1 MKQDPSLIEIH
12 VRLRLMGQT
21 KTAWD
26 QIPHWAR
33 ARTTHRKLI
42 PFGIFISALLL
53 RAFYLWE
60 DTASPFFAV
69 GGVDSPTYLKRA
81 ASLLAGTWPGPF
93 AFDQPPLYPA
103 WIAAV
108 SQVFG
113 ESIMALK
120 FSQAV
125 LGATCCVLVYFIA
138 QKTFRD
144 FSVAL
149 LAALMCV
156 VNGTLIYF
164 DGQIVSANLEM
175 FLQCAALW
183 FFLKAEENKSI
194 GWWLGAGAIVGLSA
208 TNRGGVLLCIPFLL
222 VWAYR
227 RDGMKAAAAVII
239 PVALF
244 IAPITLHN
252 FSFDHSRSVPNNVK
266 AGFHE
271 TPKSSAIDRLLNR
284 KYVLLTSRT
293 GMNFLLGN
301 SHDEYELND
310 PNHPRCW
317 IHTNHV
323 MKYPYRET
331 GAVSASGQQ
340 QSLMTRA
347 TETIA
352 NAPGD
357 WFRLMGL
364 KALQLGNGVEIPRNS
379 NLYADRQYSNLLTAL
394 VWSGPLAFPTG
405 LLIPLGLVGLYFSRR
420 QSQKHSLLLAFLL
433 PRVVFVLSFFVA
445 ARFRVPMLP
454 IIAIFAS
461 YGVLYGVR
469 TWCAGQRSALVLPA
483 IALVLLLIACN
494 ARRAP
499 VADQHGAYEFFTL
512 AGTLAESGD
521 QAAALAEFQK
531 AVDTDPA
538 SPAANFLLGARLA
551 RSKQFEQSNT
561 FLEAATQL
569 EPGFTEAL
577 VRHGKNLAAMGQ
589 NDAARER
596 LKRALA
602 SDPGN
607 AQIARTLK
615 TIETNT
621 R

>member
-1 MKQDPSLIEIH
+1 
-12 VRLRLMGQT
+12 MGQT

-33 ARTTHRKLI
+33 ARTTHRMLV

-81 ASLLAGTWPGPF
+81 
-93 AFDQPPLYPA
+93 
-103 WIAAV
+103 
-108 SQVFG
+108 
-113 ESIMALK
+113 
-120 FSQAV
+120 
-125 LGATCCVLVYFIA
+125 
-138 QKTFRD
+138 
-144 FSVAL
+144 VAL

-194 GWWLGAGAIVGLSA
+194 GWWLGAGVIVGLSA
-208 TNRGGVLLCIPFLL
+208 INRGGVLLCIPFLL

-266 AGFHE
+266 AGFEE

-317 IHTNHV
+317 IHTNRV

-420 QSQKHSLLLAFLL
+420 QLQKHSLLLAFLL

-454 IIAIFAS
+454 IIAMFAS

-469 TWCAGQRSALVLPA
+469 TWRTGQRSVLVLPA
-483 IALVLLLIACN
+483 IALVLLLIASN
-494 ARRAP
+494 ARLVP

-531 AVDTDPA
+531 AVDADPA

-551 RSKQFEQSNT
+551 RSKKFEQSNT

-607 AQIARTLK
+607 AQIARALN

>member
-1 MKQDPSLIEIH
+1 
-12 VRLRLMGQT
+12 
-21 KTAWD
+21 
-26 QIPHWAR
+26 
-33 ARTTHRKLI
+33 
-42 PFGIFISALLL
+42 
-53 RAFYLWE
+53 
-60 DTASPFFAV
+60 
-69 GGVDSPTYLKRA
+69 
-81 ASLLAGTWPGPF
+81 
-93 AFDQPPLYPA
+93 
-103 WIAAV
+103 
-108 SQVFG
+108 
-113 ESIMALK
+113 
-120 FSQAV
+120 
-125 LGATCCVLVYFIA
+125 
-138 QKTFRD
+138 
-144 FSVAL
+144 
-149 LAALMCV
+149 
-156 VNGTLIYF
+156 
-164 DGQIVSANLEM
+164 
-175 FLQCAALW
+175 
-183 FFLKAEENKSI
+183 
-194 GWWLGAGAIVGLSA
+194 
-208 TNRGGVLLCIPFLL
+208 
-222 VWAYR
+222 
-227 RDGMKAAAAVII
+227 
-239 PVALF
+239 
-244 IAPITLHN
+244 
-252 FSFDHSRSVPNNVK
+252 
-266 AGFHE
+266 
-271 TPKSSAIDRLLNR
+271 
-284 KYVLLTSRT
+284 
-293 GMNFLLGN
+293 
-301 SHDEYELND
+301 
-310 PNHPRCW
+310 
-317 IHTNHV
+317 
-323 MKYPYRET
+323 
-331 GAVSASGQQ
+331 
-340 QSLMTRA
+340 MTRA

-379 NLYADRQYSNLLTAL
+379 NLYADRQYSNLLSAL

-433 PRVVFVLSFFVA
+433 PRVVFVLLFFVA

-454 IIAIFAS
+454 IIAMFAS

-469 TWCAGQRSALVLPA
+469 TWRAGQRSALVLPA
-483 IALVLLLIACN
+483 IALVLLLIASN
-494 ARRAP
+494 ARRVP

-512 AGTLAESGD
+512 AGTLAEGGD

-531 AVDTDPA
+531 AVDADPA

-589 NDAARER
+589 NNAARER

>member
-1 MKQDPSLIEIH
+1 
-12 VRLRLMGQT
+12 
-21 KTAWD
+21 
-26 QIPHWAR
+26 
-33 ARTTHRKLI
+33 
-42 PFGIFISALLL
+42 
-53 RAFYLWE
+53 
-60 DTASPFFAV
+60 
-69 GGVDSPTYLKRA
+69 
-81 ASLLAGTWPGPF
+81 
-93 AFDQPPLYPA
+93 
-103 WIAAV
+103 
-108 SQVFG
+108 
-113 ESIMALK
+113 MALK
-120 FSQAV
+120 LSQAV
-125 LGATCCVLVYFIA
+125 LGAMCCVLVYFIA
-138 QKTFRD
+138 QKAFRD

-208 TNRGGVLLCIPFLL
+208 INRGGVLLCIPFLL

-227 RDGMKAAAAVII
+227 RDGVKAAAAVII

-266 AGFHE
+266 AGFEE

-301 SHDEYELND
+301 SYDEYELND

-379 NLYADRQYSNLLTAL
+379 NLYADRQYSNLLSAL

-433 PRVVFVLSFFVA
+433 PRVVFVLLFFVA

-454 IIAIFAS
+454 IIAMFAS

-469 TWCAGQRSALVLPA
+469 TWRAGQRSALVLPA
-483 IALVLLLIACN
+483 IALVLLLIASN
-494 ARRAP
+494 ARRVP

-512 AGTLAESGD
+512 AGTLAEGGD

-531 AVDTDPA
+531 AVDADPA

-589 NDAARER
+589 NNAARER

>member
-1 MKQDPSLIEIH
+1 
-12 VRLRLMGQT
+12 MGQT
-21 KTAWD
+21 KSAWD
-26 QIPHWAR
+26 QIPHWAC

-81 ASLLAGTWPGPF
+81 ASLLTGMWPGPF

-113 ESIMALK
+113 ENIMALK
-120 FSQAV
+120 LSQAV
-125 LGATCCVLVYFIA
+125 LGAMCCVLVYFIA
-138 QKTFRD
+138 QKAFRD

-208 TNRGGVLLCIPFLL
+208 INRGGVLLCIPFLL

-227 RDGMKAAAAVII
+227 RDGVKAAAAVII

-266 AGFHE
+266 AGFEE
-271 TPKSSAIDRLLNR
+271 TPKSSAINRLLNR

-301 SHDEYELND
+301 SYDEYELND

-317 IHTNHV
+317 IHTNRV

-445 ARFRVPMLP
+445 SRFRVPMLP
-454 IIAIFAS
+454 IIAMFAS
-461 YGVLYGVR
+461 YGILYGVR
-469 TWCAGQRSALVLPA
+469 TWRAGQRSALVLPA
-483 IALVLLLIACN
+483 IALVLLLIASN
-494 ARRAP
+494 ARLVP
-499 VADQHGAYEFFTL
+499 VADQHGAYEFFAL
-512 AGTLAESGD
+512 AGTLAEGGD

-531 AVDTDPA
+531 AVDADPA

-551 RSKQFEQSNT
+551 RLQQFKQSNT

-569 EPGFTEAL
+569 EPSFTEAL

-589 NDAARER
+589 NNAARKQ

-615 TIETNT
+615 TLETNT